1 MDPDLTNAGKE
12 TVTLLPGASI
22 FGSEESFAMVRAG
35 RIDLTVLGAMQ
46 VSAKGD
52 LANCEF
58 CLPLFPHLSWKCNFP
73 WEERKAWITLT
84 IISRDATR

>member
-1 MDPDLTNAGKE
+1 MGPYPREGQVDPDLTNAGKE

-22 FGSEESFAMVRAG
+22 FGSDESFGMVRSG

-52 LANCEF
+52 LANCEYYAPYV
-58 CLPLFPHLSWKCNFP
+58 PLEYGLYLSLEN
-73 WEERKAWITLT
+73 R
-84 IISRDATR
+84 RGR

>member
-1 MDPDLTNAGKE
+1 MGPYPKKAQVDPDLTNAGKE

-22 FGSEESFAMVRAG
+22 FGSEESFGMVRSG

-58 CLPLFPHLSWKCNFP
+58 CPAMLLNGRHTSSG
-73 WEERKAWITLT
+73 RA
-84 IISRDATR
+84 